1 MNTGTPFSPDQI
13 LILAT
18 AARRSDRT
26 VVPRPAGLRAR
37 GAVRQRLLAA
47 LLERGLVEE
56 LPTKSDVDE
65 GLAWRRDE
73 RGRHRALRLTSAGLA
88 TVAGRAAGPET
99 GSGEGG
105 ARRRAVQRAS
115 PTAER
120 LAAPEREVRP
130 EENVAAAPAPE
141 PRLGGKLGRVLDAVG
156 AEGGATL
163 AELAGLTGWLPHTT
177 RAALTRLRRRG
188 YALERLRL
196 NGRKAY
202 RLGAAR

>member
-1 MNTGTPFSPDQI
+1 MNTDTPLSPDQI
-13 LILAT
+13 LIIAT
-18 AARRSDRT
+18 AARRSDRM

-47 LLERGLVEE
+47 MLERGLVEE
-56 LPTKSDVDE
+56 LPSKDDVDE

-73 RGRHRALRLTSAGLA
+73 RGRHRALRLTSAGHA
-88 TVAGRAAGPET
+88 MVARRAAGPEA
-99 GSGEGG
+99 GSGEGR
-105 ARRRAVQRAS
+105 ARRRLVQRAS
-115 PTAER
+115 PTADK

-130 EENVAAAPAPE
+130 GENVAAAPAPE

-156 AEGGATL
+156 AEDGATL
-163 AELAGLTGWLPHTT
+163 AELAGLTGGLPHTP

-188 YALERLRL
+188 YALERLDL

-202 RLGAAR
+202 RLGATR

>member
-1 MNTGTPFSPDQI
+1 MNTGTPLSPDQI
-13 LILAT
+13 LIIAT
-18 AARRSDRT
+18 ASRRPDRM

-56 LPTKSDVDE
+56 LPSKDDVDE

-88 TVAGRAAGPET
+88 TVAGPAAGPEA
-99 GSGEGG
+99 GSGEGR
-105 ARRRAVQRAS
+105 ARRRTAKRAS

-130 EENVAAAPAPE
+130 EESVAAAPAPE
-141 PRLGGKLGRVLDAVG
+141 PRLGGKLGRVLEAVG

-163 AELAGLTGWLPHTT
+163 AELARLTGWLPHTI

-188 YALERLRL
+188 YALERLDL